1 MLFVDWH
8 RLISPASP
16 VKGGLTC
23 FFLDNG
29 LHFLD
34 NHSVIMMQERERK
47 RASASAISGN
57 PTREVRASAAHR
69 SYGDDAEAIV
79 LDLDQI

>member
-1 MLFVDWH
+1 L
-8 RLISPASP
+8 L
-16 VKGGLTC
+16 
-23 FFLDNG
+23 FLDNG

-47 RASASAISGN
+47 RPSASAISGKRRVKSLAGTAIEPQL
-57 PTREVRASAAHR
+57 PTALA
-69 SYGDDAEAIV
+69 GDDAEAIV

>member
-1 MLFVDWH
+1 
-8 RLISPASP
+8 
-16 VKGGLTC
+16 
-23 FFLDNG
+23 
-29 LHFLD
+29 
-34 NHSVIMMQERERK
+34 MMQERERK